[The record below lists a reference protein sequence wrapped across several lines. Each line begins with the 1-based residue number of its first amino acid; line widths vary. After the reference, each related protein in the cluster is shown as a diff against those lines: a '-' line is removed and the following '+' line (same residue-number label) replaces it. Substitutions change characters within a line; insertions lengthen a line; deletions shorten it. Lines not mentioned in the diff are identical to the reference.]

1 MGGWKHLCCGCC
13 RAKHGGV
20 QYENRGGG
28 AEFRGG
34 EGGGACAAAPSHSRT
49 HNWSGIGEPSACV
62 TFFIYTLQAAA
73 GADVVM
79 LDNYTPA
86 ALAIDAAALKVLFPH
101 VLVEASG
108 VSRSFI

>member
-1 MGGWKHLCCGCC
+1 MKIEVEARNLEEAKEAV
-13 RAKHGGV
+13 RAPPRPLTVARTIGV
-20 QYENRGGG
+20 E
-28 AEFRGG
+28 
-34 EGGGACAAAPSHSRT
+34 
-49 HNWSGIGEPSACV
+49 SGKPSACV